1 MARRGTCTITS
12 EKKTPKVQEVVGR
25 FVEIG
30 NEIDSGFKESPIS
43 FSERTTSVK
52 ERIAEMAQSAAQG
65 IAKVPERAS
74 KAATSVGEGV
84 GKAARTTKDGVTRA
98 ARSVSQGINAKVV
111 EPVSKA
117 ATSVGDG
124 IGKAAR
130 TTKDGITKASRSA
143 ARGIAQVPVR
153 ASKAATS
160 VGDGIGKAART
171 TKDGVTKAS
180 RSAARGIAQVPEHV
194 TEALQKTLF
203 PSSVGK
209 GVLHSTKEL
218 SATHLKYSP
227 LHGLES
233 NAVKLVSV
241 TKKDYDSSINERS
254 DVGGGTAS
262 KHTQRLSAQQERA
275 SKKVGHAK

>member
-12 EKKTPKVQEVVGR
+12 GKKTPKVQEEVVGR
-25 FVEIG
+25 FNIG
-30 NEIDSGFKESPIS
+30 HEVDREFKEKPIS
-43 FSERTTSVK
+43 FSERTTSVRA
-52 ERIAEMAQSAAQG
+52 RIAKMAQSAAQG

-74 KAATSVGEGV
+74 KAATSVGDGI

-111 EPVSKA
+111 EPVSKV

-124 IGKAAR
+124 IGRAAR
-130 TTKDGITKASRSA
+130 ATKDGVTKASRSA
-143 ARGIAQVPVR
+143 GKGIAKVPAR

-160 VGDGIGKAART
+160 VGDGIGKAARA

-180 RSAARGIAQVPEHV
+180 RSAGRGIAKVPEHV
-194 TEALQKTLF
+194 TEAVQKTLF
-203 PSSVGK
+203 PSSAGT
-209 GVLHSTKEL
+209 GVLHTTKEL

-241 TKKDYDSSINERS
+241 TKKGAESLSNELS
-254 DVGGGTAS
+254 ATGNTAS
-262 KHTQRLSAQQERA
+262 RHTQRLSAQQESA
-275 SKKVGHAK
+275 SKKVGRAK